1 MMLIANLLWVIA
13 KKDRQEIMRLII
25 LMFVLVVVLDSCSSN
40 YSSDKF
46 DKDVWLLNN
55 DISNRYNPRANM
67 TKDLI
72 ENYLRP
78 GMHRDSIIIL
88 LGRPYLE
95 KIENRL
101 PKGLE
106 VPDSLSISESL
117 DTTQLEK
124 FNTWYETNSQPD
136 TLMRYPIG
144 WSTIDPI
151 FLIIKLRSDSTTFEF
166 WIEQG

>member
-1 MMLIANLLWVIA
+1 MRFIILIFV
-13 KKDRQEIMRLII
+13 LII
-25 LMFVLVVVLDSCSSN
+25 TLDSCSSN
-40 YSSDKF
+40 YNSDKF
-46 DKDVWLLNN
+46 DKDVWLSNN
-55 DISNRYNPRANM
+55 DISDQYNPRSRM
-67 TKDLI
+67 TTDLM

-78 GMHRDSIIIL
+78 GMPRDSIIIL

-117 DTTQLEK
+117 DTIRLEK
-124 FNTWYETNSQPD
+124 FNTWYKTNSQPD
-136 TLMRYPIG
+136 TIMRYPIG
-144 WSTIDPI
+144 WSTIDPN
-151 FLIIKLRSDSTTFEF
+151 FLIIKLGQDSTATDF